1 MDLLGQDLR
10 LAPRIHIVYLTTRMP
25 LMSLLLLSGHHL
37 LAWSLPTRVLLHL
50 VLLAIVLCLV
60 HTFGD
65 LLMHV
70 IFVVVLLVSWNILRT
85 GAVLLIRTW
94 GRPVNEDVL
103 LVTLAGA
110 GLNLG
115 QSLVAATM
123 MELLGGWSVLWSHIW
138 VVLYLRLS
146 VVFVLDE
153 TLFVFHKVVVLFLL
167 DRDLRVNCWMMLSSY
182 ADLWLGTLST
192 V

>member
-153 TLFVFHKVVVLFLL
+153 TFFVFHKVVVLFLL
-167 DRDLRVNCWMMLSSY
+167 DRDLRMNCWMMLSSY
-182 ADLWLGTLST
+182 ADLRLRTLST

>member
-153 TLFVFHKVVVLFLL
+153 TFFVFHKVVVLFLL
-167 DRDLRVNCWMMLSSY
+167 DRDLRMNCWMMLSSY
-182 ADLWLGTLST
+182 ADLGLRTLST

>member
-85 GAVLLIRTW
+85 GAVLLIRT
-94 GRPVNEDVL
+94 
-103 LVTLAGA
+103 
-110 GLNLG
+110 
-115 QSLVAATM
+115 
-123 MELLGGWSVLWSHIW
+123 
-138 VVLYLRLS
+138 
-146 VVFVLDE
+146 
-153 TLFVFHKVVVLFLL
+153 
-167 DRDLRVNCWMMLSSY
+167 
-182 ADLWLGTLST
+182 
-192 V
+192 

>member
-153 TLFVFHKVVVLFLL
+153 TFFVFHKVVVLFLL

-182 ADLWLGTLST
+182 ADLRLRTLST

>member
-182 ADLWLGTLST
+182 ADLRLRTLST

>member
-110 GLNLG
+110 GLDLG

-182 ADLWLGTLST
+182 ADLRLRTLST